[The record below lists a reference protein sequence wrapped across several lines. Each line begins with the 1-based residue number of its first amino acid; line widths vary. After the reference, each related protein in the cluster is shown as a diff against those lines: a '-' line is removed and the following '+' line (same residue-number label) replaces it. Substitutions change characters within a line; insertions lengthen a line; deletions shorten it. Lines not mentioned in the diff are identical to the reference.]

1 MAWPLVP
8 RTTPSVQAGDLE
20 LITHGMAQGGLAAI
34 GQRQRRAVGRVQGE
48 EIDAGRDALDGWE
61 HLLGLVGRHDL
72 DVGDLAPTQLGE
84 LAHAH
89 GRLHHRWRGEL
100 AFATAA
106 GLGRLCIVVV
116 FHDAHSFLSG
126 ALARPGRGRRQLA
139 PAPINAPHLPFLPA
153 HRVRALKRTP
163 QSFVAPPR
171 STFRTRRSRSRP
183 PRAMHNRPAL
193 RSADLTSMPSARTNE
208 RLNCR
213 AAIPRCRNSRALSSS
228 WRPRITSW
236 LSSTVISSWS
246 RRKPATANV
255 MRRRSVRSAP
265 TPSAPAPLALM
276 IRSML

>member
-1 MAWPLVP
+1 
-8 RTTPSVQAGDLE
+8 E

-34 GQRQRRAVGRVQGE
+34 GQRQRRAVGGVQGE

-89 GRLHHRWRGEL
+89 GRLHHPWPREL
-100 AFATAA
+100 AFAAA
-106 GLGRLCIVVV
+106 ACFGRFCIVVV
-116 FHDAHSFLSG
+116 FHDAHSFWSG

-153 HRVRALKRTP
+153 HRVRALKRTA
-163 QSFVAPPR
+163 QSFVARPI
-171 STFRTRRSRSRP
+171 STLRTRRSGSRRTRS
-183 PRAMHNRPAL
+183 MHNRPSL
-193 RSADLTSMPSARTNE
+193 RSAALTSMPSARTNE

-213 AAIPRCRNSRALSSS
+213 AAIPRCKNSRAFSSS

-236 LSSTVISSWS
+236 LSSRVISSWS
-246 RRKPATANV
+246 RLKPATAKV
-255 MRRRSVRSAP
+255 MRRRSVRSPREA
-265 TPSAPAPLALM
+265 SAPAPLAAVRSL
-276 IRSML
+276 IR